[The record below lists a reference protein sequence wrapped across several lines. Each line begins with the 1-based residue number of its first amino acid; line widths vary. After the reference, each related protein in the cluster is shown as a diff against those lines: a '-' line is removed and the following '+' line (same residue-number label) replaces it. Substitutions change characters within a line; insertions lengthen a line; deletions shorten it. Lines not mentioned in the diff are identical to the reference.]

1 MRNCIDSQNIES
13 VERKKEAKEKINA
26 AKDKVT
32 LKSTKSLQ
40 FNFENTSFILKPF
53 CCRRNN

>member
-32 LKSTKSLQ
+32 LKSNKSLQ
-40 FNFENTSFILKPF
+40 VNFENT
-53 CCRRNN
+53 

>member
-32 LKSTKSLQ
+32 VKTNEV
-40 FNFENTSFILKPF
+40 FTV
-53 CCRRNN
+53 